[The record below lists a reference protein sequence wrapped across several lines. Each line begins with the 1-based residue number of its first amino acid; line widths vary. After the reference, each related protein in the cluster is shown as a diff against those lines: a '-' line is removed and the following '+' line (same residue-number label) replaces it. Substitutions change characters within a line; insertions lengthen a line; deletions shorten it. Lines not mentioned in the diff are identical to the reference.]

1 LRLDFLAAESV
12 DFISCHVTKIIIE
25 RVTGFMTEKKTAF
38 YAYPGTPTEM
48 AQTIRAAVASFNV
61 ASATYNLD
69 GWSGTTFLAF
79 RSLTLFSQRFRT
91 PPF

>member
-1 LRLDFLAAESV
+1 MRLDFLAAESV

-38 YAYPGTPTEM
+38 YAYPGTPTEI

-61 ASATYNLD
+61 ASATYNLE
-69 GWSGTTFLAF
+69 GWERNDISGIP
-79 RSLTLFSQRFRT
+79 LTDPIFSKI
-91 PPF
+91 